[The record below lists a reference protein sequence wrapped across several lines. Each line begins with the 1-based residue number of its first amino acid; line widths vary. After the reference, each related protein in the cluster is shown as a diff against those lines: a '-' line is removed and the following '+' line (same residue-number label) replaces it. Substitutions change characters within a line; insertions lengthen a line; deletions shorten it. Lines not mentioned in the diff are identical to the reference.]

1 MKRPQVQSDGFQ
13 VTKRE
18 AGSLVAAV
26 TVGVLVALLPIDSS
40 AQSDQDKGGKGK
52 FGPVGPEG
60 QKGKGK
66 GRGPAAPTGPTP
78 RMPDGKVDLQ
88 GVWTPGLSF
97 GTMGQV
103 SLQPWAQTIY
113 QERRATLSKDDP
125 EGHCLPAGV
134 PRISPFPQK
143 FVQTP
148 KLVVIL
154 DEGNIH
160 SYRQIALDREHPKDP
175 DPLWMGDSIGKWD
188 GNDTLVVDTV
198 GFNDK
203 TWLNG
208 QGVPHSDELHVIE
221 RYSRPDL
228 GHLQVDI
235 TMEDPKAFTAPHTFQ
250 RVYTLMQ
257 NTDLLEYVCNEFNV
271 DAEHLVGK

>member
-1 MKRPQVQSDGFQ
+1 VKSRYV
-13 VTKRE
+13 
-18 AGSLVAAV
+18 GSVLAVLAAA
-26 TVGVLVALLPIDSS
+26 ALTALIPVDSS
-40 AQSDQDKGGKGK
+40 AQSEQSKGQNQGK

-66 GRGPAAPTGPTP
+66 GKGPAAPIGPTP
-78 RMPDGKVDLQ
+78 RMPDGKVDFQ
-88 GVWTPGLSF
+88 GVWTPGLTF
-97 GTMGQV
+97 ATMGQP
-103 SLQPWAQTIY
+103 SLTPWADALY
-113 QERRATLSKDDP
+113 KERRANLSKDDP

-134 PRISPFPQK
+134 PRISPFPYK
-143 FVQTP
+143 IVQTP
-148 KLVVIL
+148 TLFVIL

-160 SYRQIALDREHPKDP
+160 SYRQVALDRGHPADP
-175 DPLWMGDSIGKWD
+175 GPLWMGDSVGHWE

-208 QGVPHSDELHVIE
+208 QGLPHSEELHVVE

-228 GHLQVDI
+228 GHLQIDI
-235 TMEDPKAFTAPHTFQ
+235 TLEDAKAFTKPHSFQ
-250 RVYTLMQ
+250 RIHTLMP
-257 NTDLLEYVCNEFNV
+257 NTDVLEYVCNEFNV

>member
-1 MKRPQVQSDGFQ
+1 VRTLAPVL
-13 VTKRE
+13 
-18 AGSLVAAV
+18 AVAAAA
-26 TVGVLVALLPIDSS
+26 ALTALIPFDTA
-40 AQSDQDKGGKGK
+40 AQSDQNKGQNQGK

-60 QKGKGK
+60 KKGKGK
-66 GRGPAAPTGPTP
+66 GSAAPSGPTP

-97 GTMGQV
+97 AGMGQP
-103 SLQPWAQTIY
+103 SLTPWADALY
-113 QERRATLSKDDP
+113 KERRGNLSKDDP

-148 KLVVIL
+148 TLVVIL

-160 SYRQIALDREHPKDP
+160 SYRQIPLDRGHQPDP
-175 DPLWMGDSIGKWD
+175 GPLWMGDSVGHWE
-188 GNDTLVVDTV
+188 GDTLVVDTV
-198 GFNDK
+198 SFNDK

-208 QGVPHSDELHVIE
+208 QGLPHSDQLHVVE
-221 RYSRPDL
+221 RISRPDL
-228 GHLQVDI
+228 GHLQIDI
-235 TMEDPKAFTAPHTFQ
+235 TLEDPKAFTKPHTFQ
-250 RVYTLMQ
+250 RVYTLMP

>member
-1 MKRPQVQSDGFQ
+1 MN
-13 VTKRE
+13 KRE
-18 AGSLVAAV
+18 VSSLAAAV
-26 TVGVLVALLPIDSS
+26 ALGAVLALIPLNSR
-40 AQSDQDKGGKGK
+40 AQDDGKSGKAGK
-52 FGPVGPEG
+52 FGPVGPG
-60 QKGKGK
+60 GPKAQGK
-66 GRGPAAPTGPTP
+66 AAPAGPTP
-78 RMPDGKVDLQ
+78 RMPDGKPDLQ

-97 GTMGQV
+97 ANMGQV
-103 SLQPWAQTIY
+103 SLQPWAQELY
-113 QERRATLSKDDP
+113 QQRRATLSKDDP

-160 SYRQIALDREHPKDP
+160 SFRQIPLDRDHPKEV
-175 DPLWMGDSIGKWD
+175 DPLWMGDSVGKWD
-188 GNDTLVVDTV
+188 GDTLVVDTI

-208 QGVPHSDELHVIE
+208 QGVPHSEELHVVE

-228 GHLQVDI
+228 GHLEVDI
-235 TMEDPKAFTAPHTFQ
+235 TMEDSKAFTKPHSFK
-250 RVYTLMQ
+250 RVFTLMP

>member
-1 MKRPQVQSDGFQ
+1 

-18 AGSLVAAV
+18 AGTLIAAV
-26 TVGVLVALLPIDSS
+26 TVGSLVALLPIHSA

-66 GRGPAAPTGPTP
+66 GRGPSAPTGPTP

-103 SLQPWAQTIY
+103 SLQPWAEKVY

-175 DPLWMGDSIGKWD
+175 DPLWMGDSVGKWD

-208 QGVPHSDELHVIE
+208 GGVPHSEELHVVE

-235 TMEDPKAFTAPHTFQ
+235 TMEDPKAFTKPHTFQ